1 MPSDGVVPPADGAPT
16 NAAGDTP
23 ASDFPAGEGP
33 SPSGTPPPAD
43 AGSARSARGGG
54 GTAGGGRRRP
64 PKPPGLREQVG
75 ATFDALTRMIRAHTD
90 LARAEMD
97 EIKGEIGRAAG
108 LGGAAIVLL
117 ILLAF
122 LLPIGLILFTG
133 EWLFG
138 SIGWGVLLGSELL
151 VAVAIMLVAL
161 RVPRLGIDLFL
172 AFVIGLIVSVV
183 LGLNLPNQL
192 WRAIGDALNLGDPA
206 WRALA
211 TGALVMGIVGALVGL
226 VMGARAR
233 DAGSIVGGLVAGFI
247 MGALLGAFLAITFG
261 WQVGI
266 ALGTAVGLGTW
277 SALMAARVAR
287 DGIDEEAL
295 KARFVPQATIDTT
308 KETIEWAKTRV
319 PFGPK
324 S

>member
-1 MPSDGVVPPADGAPT
+1 MV
-16 NAAGDTP
+16 
-23 ASDFPAGEGP
+23 
-33 SPSGTPPPAD
+33 
-43 AGSARSARGGG
+43 
-54 GTAGGGRRRP
+54 
-64 PKPPGLREQVG
+64 
-75 ATFDALTRMIRAHTD
+75 RAHTD

-108 LGGAAIVLL
+108 LGGAAIALL

-122 LLPIGLILFTG
+122 LLPIGTILFAG
-133 EWLFG
+133 EWIFG

-151 VAVAIMLVAL
+151 VAIAVLLVLVAL

-172 AFVIGLIVSVV
+172 GFLIGLVVSVV

-192 WRAIGDALNLGDPA
+192 WQAIGDALNLGDPA

-211 TGALVMGIVGALVGL
+211 TGALVVGIVGAVAGL
-226 VMGARAR
+226 VAGVRAG
-233 DAGSIVGGLVAGFI
+233 DAGSIVGGIVAGFI
-247 MGALLGAFLAITFG
+247 LGALLGAFLAITFG
-261 WQVGI
+261 WRVGT
-266 ALGTAVGLGTW
+266 ALGVAVGLGSW
-277 SALMAARVAR
+277 SALMAAHVAR

-308 KETIEWAKTRV
+308 KETIEWAKAKV